1 MLQWIEQTAYV
12 RQKLR
17 VIFGAL
23 LVLSLVQ
30 VMVDQICLRYLS
42 GLQDVQI
49 IAPVAGV
56 ALQIV
61 LTLLLG
67 RFTIKVVAVPF
78 EKITA
83 VTEKVAGG
91 ATEVAVPF
99 LHHRDCAG
107 RLARSLQA
115 FLKNSEERI
124 AYQKLAAVEAQQ
136 ATEAER
142 RFSGESERIRQIQDN
157 TIEAICAGMD
167 VVKSGNLTFTFS
179 KPFQDRFEDF
189 RQNFNTMI
197 RAYRAALEKIS
208 DGTSVIA
215 SGTGEISAAS
225 GDLANRTER
234 QATRL
239 AESASSINN
248 ITLTVRETAKASQ
261 KARETAMGTR
271 DQALSVSDVMRSA
284 NDAMGALRT
293 SSRRIESII
302 GLIEEM
308 AFQTNL
314 LSLNAG
320 IEAARAG
327 DAGRGFN
334 VVAMEIRALAQRSA
348 QSAREIQ
355 GIIGASVKQV
365 EEGVHLVGEADKA
378 MHLINDHIDG
388 ITSVLQDISRS
399 TADEA
404 ASLETINTAIREMD
418 QMTQHNAAMVE
429 QVTSACRN
437 LRQEAS
443 DLAKEVKQFTF
454 RTSLKAIV

>member
-1 MLQWIEQTAYV
+1 MSYNPLLREQYLKKAEEV
-12 RQKLR
+12 KSRMPL
-17 VIFGAL
+17 
-23 LVLSLVQ
+23 LSL
-30 VMVDQICLRYLS
+30 
-42 GLQDVQI
+42 
-49 IAPVAGV
+49 
-56 ALQIV
+56 
-61 LTLLLG
+61 
-67 RFTIKVVAVPF
+67 
-78 EKITA
+78 EK
-83 VTEKVAGG
+83 
-91 ATEVAVPF
+91 
-99 LHHRDCAG
+99 
-107 RLARSLQA
+107 
-115 FLKNSEERI
+115 LKE
-124 AYQKLAAVEAQQ
+124 Q
-136 ATEAER
+136 
-142 RFSGESERIRQIQDN
+142 
-157 TIEAICAGMD
+157 
-167 VVKSGNLTFTFS
+167 
-179 KPFQDRFEDF
+179 
-189 RQNFNTMI
+189 
-197 RAYRAALEKIS
+197 
-208 DGTSVIA
+208 
-215 SGTGEISAAS
+215 
-225 GDLANRTER
+225 
-234 QATRL
+234 
-239 AESASSINN
+239 
-248 ITLTVRETAKASQ
+248 SQ
-261 KARETAMGTR
+261 KAREAAVGTR
-271 DQALSVSDVMRSA
+271 EQALSVSDVMRSA